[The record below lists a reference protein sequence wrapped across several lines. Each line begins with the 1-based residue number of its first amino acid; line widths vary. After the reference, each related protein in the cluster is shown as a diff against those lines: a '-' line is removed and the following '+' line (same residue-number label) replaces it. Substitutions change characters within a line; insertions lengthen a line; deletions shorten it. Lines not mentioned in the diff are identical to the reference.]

1 MDVCRFC
8 LSDDNEQINPLLSPC
23 LCAGTMKFVHRNCL
37 TQWRTVAPFDRFRVN
52 CQLCNTPYILQH
64 RWLVENIPAPNH
76 IWDNFLNQTFLITIF
91 VHYIHLLVMSQ
102 YFYKFINPFQHIKS
116 AFELNSGFSIFVFNS
131 ILCGVTL
138 VYSAYYL
145 FLIKNV
151 INKRL
156 YVYHISFY
164 FLRYF
169 GGCVIVLYFIQ
180 RTIFPFSILY
190 VYLLS
195 YFNTIHIQ
203 TLQKINT
210 IGNF

>member
-8 LSDDNEQINPLLSPC
+8 LSDDNERINPLLSPC

-37 TQWRTVAPFDRFRVN
+37 TQWRTVAPFDRFKVN
-52 CQLCNTPYILQH
+52 CQLCNTPYNLQH
-64 RWLVENIPAPNH
+64 RWLMEHIPVSNH

-91 VHYIHLLVMSQ
+91 VHYIHLLVISQ
-102 YFYKFINPFQHIKS
+102 YFYMFINPFQHIKS

-131 ILCGVTL
+131 ILFCVTSM
-138 VYSAYYL
+138 YASYYA

-151 INKRL
+151 INRRL
-156 YVYHISFY
+156 YVYHISFDC
-164 FLRYF
+164 LRYL
-169 GGCVIVLYFIQ
+169 GGCTVVLYFIQ
-180 RTIFPFSILY
+180 HTIFPFSLLY
-190 VYLLS
+190 VYLMA

-210 IGNF
+210 LGTF